1 MIVTNL
7 YRKLVNEKE
16 IVDFL
21 KSDFPLEEIFDLLFL
36 DDDRRIIYKTL
47 YSGIGNTP
55 VHEVALPN
63 DNTLFIKLESTN
75 SCGGNHYSRYW
86 LIHLALAE
94 SFRLIIPQVSKII
107 EVTSGSSGISLAMAC
122 KRLGYQLT
130 LVIPDLLPAGRV
142 MPMLES
148 GARLIK
154 VKGYIKNC
162 IERLN
167 IEKCNDKY
175 YSPNH
180 SEEKSDLICFVF
192 ARIASEFISMEKRCP
207 DKILLGLGNGTSLV
221 GIAHRFKLENP
232 TAEVYSFCP
241 DKDKK
246 QIVFGLYADN
256 LFFRHMLE
264 VGNLVDK
271 QLYIQNFNCEDI
283 RNKFIDDDVILS
295 LGHSSLYA
303 IDLACNLAEISKR
316 QIFFTVGYD
325 KIERYYD
332 NI

>member
-1 MIVTNL
+1 MTNL
-7 YRKLVNEKE
+7 YRKLVNQKE
-16 IVDFL
+16 IIDFL
-21 KSDFPLEEIFDLLFL
+21 KSDSPLENIFDLLSL
-36 DDDRRIIYKTL
+36 DSNRIIIYKAL

-55 VHEVALPN
+55 IHEVALPN

-75 SCGGNHYSRYW
+75 SCGENHYSRYW

-94 SFRLIIPQVSKII
+94 SFQLIIPQISKII
-107 EVTSGSSGISLAMAC
+107 EVTSGSSGISLAIAC
-122 KRLGYQLT
+122 KQLGYQLT
-130 LVIPDLLPAGRV
+130 LIVPELLPAGRV
-142 MPMLES
+142 KPMLDS
-148 GARLIK
+148 KVNLIR

-167 IEKCNDKY
+167 KEKHKDNY

-180 SEEKSDLICFVF
+180 SEEQSDLICFVF
-192 ARIASEFISMEKRCP
+192 ARIASEFISVKKKCP
-207 DKILLGLGNGTSLV
+207 DKIILGLGNGTSLY

-232 TAEVYSFCP
+232 VTEIYSFCP
-241 DKDKK
+241 DKDKE

-264 VGNLVDK
+264 SDRLINK
-271 QLYIQNFNCEDI
+271 KMYIQKFNCEDI
-283 RNKFIDDDVILS
+283 RRKFIDDAVILS
-295 LGHSSLYA
+295 LGHSSLYG
-303 IDLACNLAEISKR
+303 IDLACNLAEVSKN
-316 QIFFTVGYD
+316 QTFFTVGYD